1 MQTSITEKQ
10 AAILGWIA
18 GQQRRLG
25 VTPTVREIARHFGF
39 RSPRAASDH
48 VDALERKGYLRRVP
62 GQARNLQL
70 VRDGMEDVHA
80 EGCIPIVGDVA
91 AGLPILAQENVLGAL
106 SMTESFGS
114 GELFAV
120 RVRGASMID
129 AGILDG
135 DHVIVRRSP
144 VVEHN
149 TVAVVYIDGEATVKT
164 FRKTATGFELVAA
177 NPDYAPIVITADT
190 PGFAIAGPVVGVVR
204 AMKRG

>member
-1 MQTSITEKQ
+1 METLTEKQ
-10 AAILGWIA
+10 EAVFRWISA
-18 GQQRRLG
+18 QQRQNG

-48 VDALERKGYLRRVP
+48 VDALERKGYLRRIP

-120 RVRGASMID
+120 RVRGDSMID

-135 DHVIVRRSP
+135 DHVIVRHSP
-144 VVEHN
+144 MVKHN
-149 TVAVVYIDGEATVKT
+149 TVAVAYIDGEATVKT
-164 FRKTATGFELVAA
+164 FRKIATGFELVAA